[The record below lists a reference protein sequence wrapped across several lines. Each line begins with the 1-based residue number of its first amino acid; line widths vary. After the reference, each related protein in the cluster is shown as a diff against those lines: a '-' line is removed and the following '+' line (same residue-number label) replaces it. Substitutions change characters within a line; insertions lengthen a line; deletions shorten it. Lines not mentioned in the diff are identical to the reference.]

1 MRNGVLI
8 WRTLCYFRR
17 SSLVV
22 AAGVAVATAVLA
34 GALMVGDSMTASLGD
49 LVDQRLGRTDHL
61 LHSPM
66 FFPQSLSGRLAAQDG
81 FAADF
86 QNASSAILTRGSLY
100 IDKVRSPGV
109 RVIGVDAREFAVPRN
124 RCVLSA
130 ALAEDLDVAAGD
142 EVALRVV
149 AETDVPRDLA
159 LGSRDA
165 DIRLVRLTV
174 HRVAAEAGVWS
185 RFSLNASQRVPR
197 NCWMNLAQL
206 AELIDRTGRANMIWV
221 SAKPHAIDPQSA
233 GRLNSLLQAVATPGD
248 YGLRFR
254 KAVEPGVVALESRR
268 IFLPPGLVAA
278 ARRAAGKVGF
288 RITAVSTNLANSI
301 ERVDASGKV
310 IAKIPYSMVSG
321 LDPAPGGA
329 LADDAIIL
337 NQWAAD
343 DLAVRDGDRIRLRF
357 YRRND
362 SGELIETGE
371 DAIFRFRRSIPSAG
385 IGVDAS
391 LTPWFE
397 GVTDSLTVGSWD
409 PPSDLKID
417 HSRLR
422 PKDETY
428 WESHKAAP
436 KAFISLAAARRL
448 WGSTLGGLTGLR
460 LPKTGKAAFIAALRT
475 ELRPES
481 MGLSFRPVRFE
492 QRLSAGGSTDF
503 GVLFVSFSFF
513 LIVSATMLVGLLFR
527 LSIERRSRQIGLM
540 RAVGFSPVRVL
551 GQQVAAG
558 MILAVLG
565 AAAGVAGAIG
575 YAGLMV
581 HGLNTWWAGSIGGG
595 FLRLHIIPATLVI
608 GFVSGVVVSA
618 LAILWAVWRLRR
630 DTAIGLL
637 SGGRAAI
644 RTLRRRRHLGGML
657 TACICLAIAAVLI
670 VQGLMG
676 GPVPGAAAFF
686 IGGVLLLVA
695 ALAGLKMLLAAGGRA
710 GIAISGPM
718 PVIALGVRNAGRN
731 VGRNVLTAGLIAS
744 AAFIIVTVAV
754 MRKGAPADTHER
766 DSGAGGYTMIV
777 EADLPL
783 LFSPATAAGRERLAM
798 DSRNE
803 AVWDRVHVEAL
814 RVTDGEDVS
823 CLNLCRPTRPR
834 IAAVPNSMIRR
845 GGFRFATVEGEAGS
859 PWELLRQAR
868 ADGQVPI
875 FADAATA
882 EWTLH
887 MSLGETLEITDEAG
901 RTIQLR
907 LVGLLA
913 AGSIFQGELLMGE
926 ANFRRHFPSVA
937 GFRVLLIA
945 ADAGDQGSIKRVI
958 EGDTSFTDFGVAVD
972 ATADR
977 LAAFAAVEGTYMS
990 TFQSLGSL
998 GLLLGSVG
1006 VAVVLLRGLD
1016 ERRRELALL
1025 ASLGFRRGR
1034 LMGLI
1039 VSENAFP
1046 LTAGLVCGAASALV
1060 AGLPQ
1065 ILTADSNVNWIEVVL
1080 TLGFLPAA
1088 GLAVLLAAAA
1098 AGLRIHPARDLHA
1111 E

>member
-17 SSLVV
+17 SSFAV

-34 GALMVGDSMTASLGD
+34 GALMVGDSMTGSLSE

-66 FFPQSLSGRLAAQDG
+66 FFPQSLSERLAAQNGG

-86 QNASSAILTRGSLY
+86 QNASSAILTRGSLS

-109 RVIGVDAREFAVPRN
+109 RVIGAAAQEFAVPRN

-142 EVALRVV
+142 EVAVRVV

-174 HRVAAEAGVWS
+174 HRVAAEASVWS
-185 RFSLNASQRVPR
+185 RFSINASQRVPR

-206 AELIDRTGRANMIWV
+206 AELIDRSGRANMIWV

-233 GRLNSLLQAVATPGD
+233 DRLNSLLQAVATPDD

-254 KAVEPGVVALESRR
+254 DAVEPGVVALESSR
-268 IFLPPGLVAA
+268 IFLPPGLPDVA
-278 ARRAAGKVGF
+278 KSTDV
-288 RITAVSTNLANSI
+288 ITNLAIAI
-301 ERVDASGKV
+301 ERLDASGKV
-310 IAKIPYSMVSG
+310 TARIPYSMVAG

-343 DLAVRDGDRIRLRF
+343 DLAARDGDRIRLRF

-362 SGELIETGE
+362 LGELIETGE

-397 GVTDSLTVGSWD
+397 GVTDSLTVGSWN

-422 PKDETY
+422 PKDEIY
-428 WESHKAAP
+428 WKSHKAAS

-475 ELRPES
+475 EFRPES
-481 MGLSFRPVRFE
+481 MGLSFQPIRFE

-513 LIVSATMLVGLLFR
+513 LIVSAAMLVGLLFR

-540 RAVGFSPVRVL
+540 RAVGFSPGRVL
-551 GQQVAAG
+551 GQQIAAG
-558 MILAVLG
+558 MILAVVG
-565 AAAGVAGAIG
+565 AAVGVAGAIG

-608 GFVSGVVVSA
+608 GFVSGVIVSA
-618 LAILWAVWRLRR
+618 LAIFWAVWRLRK

-644 RTLRRRRHLGGML
+644 RTLRRRRHWGGML
-657 TACICLAIAAVLI
+657 TVCVCLAIAAAAI

-676 GPVPGAAAFF
+676 GLVPGAVAFF
-686 IGGVLLLVA
+686 VGGVSLLIA
-695 ALAGLKMLLAAGGRA
+695 AMAGLKMLLAVGGRA
-710 GIAISGPM
+710 GIALGGPM

-731 VGRNVLTAGLIAS
+731 VGRSVLTAGLIAS

-754 MRKGAPADTHER
+754 MRKGAARDTHER

-783 LFSPATAAGRERLAM
+783 LFSPATAEGRERLAM
-798 DSRNE
+798 DSRE
-803 AVWDRVHVEAL
+803 EPIWDRVHVEAM
-814 RVTDGEDVS
+814 RVTDGEDIS

-834 IAAVPNSMIRR
+834 IAAVPDSMIRR
-845 GGFRFATVEGEAGS
+845 GGFRFAAVEGEAGS
-859 PWELLRQAR
+859 PWELLRQTR

-887 MSLGETLEITDEAG
+887 LALGETFEITDEAG

-945 ADAGDQGSIKRVI
+945 ADAGDQGTIKREI
-958 EGDTSFTDFGVAVD
+958 EGDVSFADFGVVVD

-1060 AGLPQ
+1060 AGVPR
-1065 ILTADSNVNWIEVVL
+1065 ILTADSNVNWIEVAL
-1080 TLGFLPAA
+1080 TLGFLLAA
-1088 GLAVLLAAAA
+1088 GLGVLVVAAA
-1098 AGLRIHPARDLHA
+1098 AGLRIRPARDLHA